1 LVEAGFWEAGPAVE
15 KDFTYRK
22 TNFIMVD
29 GLYTQEL
36 QSDESGVDE
45 QTTRWGDTVKTRESP
60 AMAKPGHRGA
70 NVGGGTMAE
79 PKTEVPV
86 HLRDRVDKM
95 LRRDSRAAIALV
107 TVLWL
112 TIFFVILAVRPY
124 MPPGVEPVCW
134 IAAAFLLLYNTA
146 SIVAMLRHYSEDKAH
161 IYPIDIH
168 HLDAGH

>member
-1 LVEAGFWEAGPAVE
+1 ME
-15 KDFTYRK
+15 
-22 TNFIMVD
+22 
-29 GLYTQEL
+29 
-36 QSDESGVDE
+36 
-45 QTTRWGDTVKTRESP
+45 RWLRL
-60 AMAKPGHRGA
+60 
-70 NVGGGTMAE
+70 
-79 PKTEVPV
+79 KTEVPV

-95 LRRDSRAAIALV
+95 LRRDSRSAIALV

-168 HLDAGH
+168 HLDAGR